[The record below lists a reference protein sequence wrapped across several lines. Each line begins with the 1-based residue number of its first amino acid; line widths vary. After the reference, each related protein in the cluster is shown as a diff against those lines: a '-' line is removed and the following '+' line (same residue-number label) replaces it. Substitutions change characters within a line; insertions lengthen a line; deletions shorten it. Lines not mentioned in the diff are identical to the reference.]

1 MDHIHSFVHW
11 PLVNRTPSI
20 YPTIHYRLVSPF
32 IPVSLGVHLHL
43 SLCIYL
49 CLCLTLFTLQES
61 PHVAAHSKIHN
72 PPSFSSQV
80 WGYSWVSSHLATSVY
95 FQAHDDLLFISLQ
108 RTGQFQNNSISVSYR
123 TLPTVWICIHTPKY
137 QLSHRTLPSITH
149 IALRWQ
155 LPFWNKSLFSE
166 IKVYVRVK
174 WIFEVIKGWSLR
186 YFRANGK
193 ILSNHELGRFIS

>member
-1 MDHIHSFVHW
+1 MKLFSIHSPKYPCLLIGPYSQLCTLTSSQQNTQYLSYY
-11 PLVNRTPSI
+11 PLQISI
-20 YPTIHYRLVSPF
+20 SFYTSISGCASP
-32 IPVSLGVHLHL
+32 L

-80 WGYSWVSSHLATSVY
+80 LGYSWVSSHLATSVY

-149 IALRWQ
+149 IALR
-155 LPFWNKSLFSE
+155 
-166 IKVYVRVK
+166 
-174 WIFEVIKGWSLR
+174 
-186 YFRANGK
+186 
-193 ILSNHELGRFIS
+193 